1 MNQQGTPKKGRTGP
15 LSRPTR
21 AIAYALVLV
30 LMITLLSSP
39 AKATYQDLSGTLP
52 GTVSTGVVVAV
63 AAAGAAV
70 IGVLLWYE
78 LAHKG
83 KTVLKLNVAST
94 KFVDVPAGQRTKE
107 TVPVTNTLNEPLTV
121 KEITIDDPSGAVVVT
136 GRQVP
141 FTIAPNEKF
150 DVQLTISGTKD
161 SGKARLRIVGSAAH
175 FKKDAV
181 KVVNISYGHQK
192 SKLGKLKL

>member
-1 MNQQGTPKKGRTGP
+1 MNQQGMPKKGRAVP
-15 LSRPTR
+15 LSRHTR
-21 AIAYALVLV
+21 AVAYALVLI
-30 LMITLLSSP
+30 LMVTSLSSP
-39 AKATYQDLSGTLP
+39 AKATWTDRSGSLP
-52 GTVSTGVVVAV
+52 GIVPTGVVVAV
-63 AAAGAAV
+63 AVAGAAV
-70 IGVLLWYE
+70 VGVVLWYE

-83 KTVLKLNVAST
+83 KTVLKLNVGST
-94 KFVDVPAGQRTKE
+94 KFADVPGGQPTKE

-121 KEITIDDPSGAVVVT
+121 KEISIDDASGAVAVS

-150 DVQLTISGTKD
+150 DVQLTISGAKD
-161 SGKARLRIVGSAAH
+161 SGKARLRIVGSAPH